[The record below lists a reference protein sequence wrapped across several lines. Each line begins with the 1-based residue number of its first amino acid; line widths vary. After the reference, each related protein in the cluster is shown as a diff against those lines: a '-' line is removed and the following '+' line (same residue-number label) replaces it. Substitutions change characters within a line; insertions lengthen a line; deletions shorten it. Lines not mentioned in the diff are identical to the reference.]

1 MIRMTGAQLIIQ
13 LLERQGI
20 RVISGIPGGAN
31 LPLYDALSQSRVI
44 RHVLAR
50 HEQGAGFIAQGMAR
64 VMGTPQVCFATS
76 GPGATNV
83 LTAVADA
90 KLDSIP
96 LICITGQVSS
106 ALIGT
111 DAFQEVDTYGMSLPI
126 TKHNFLVRS
135 AAELLDVIPKA
146 FRIAAS
152 GRPGPVLIDVT
163 KDAQTGMVEFESWP
177 KPGTAGPTPKLSHDN
192 IATAAAMINRARKP
206 VLYLGGG
213 VIHSRQECRSHEGKA
228 EDARMNGQDAR
239 STRNRRDAGSASAT
253 ELATRLAERV
263 GMPTTMT
270 LMALGA
276 MPTDHALSLG
286 MLGMHAA
293 RYTNMVLEECDL
305 LIAAGARF
313 DDRATG
319 KVAQF
324 CPHAE
329 IIHIDIDASELGK
342 IKTPHVAIHGDVGE
356 ALAALLPRVEKN
368 ERREW
373 RDHVAELRRRF
384 PLQTPGID
392 DPRTHYGLIAHAAK
406 LAGEDAIVTTD
417 VGQHQMWTA
426 QAYPFRCPR
435 QWLTSGGLGTM
446 GFGVPAAIGA
456 ALACPDRTVVCF
468 SGDGSLLMNCQE
480 LATAAEENVNV
491 KIVLMNNNSLG
502 LVHQQQDLFYGRRLF
517 ASDYQARVDFVGLA
531 RSLGVKAYDLADDDD
546 PRGTLARA
554 LRELGPCLI
563 HALIDAE
570 EKVYPMVPPGAANK
584 DMIGHEVEREE
595 RVIV

>member
-1 MIRMTGAQLIIQ
+1 MNIMTGAQLIVH

-20 RVISGIPGGAN
+20 HIVSGIPGGAN
-31 LPLYDALSQSRVI
+31 LPLYDALSQSRQI

-64 VMGTPQVCFATS
+64 ATGTPQVCLATS

-96 LICITGQVSS
+96 LICITGQVPR
-106 ALIGT
+106 AMIGT
-111 DAFQEVDTYGMSLPI
+111 DAFQEVNTFGMSVPV

-135 AAELLDVIPKA
+135 AAELLDVIPAA

-152 GRPGPVLIDVT
+152 GRPGPVLIDVP
-163 KDAQTGMVEFESWP
+163 KDVQNERVEFESWP
-177 KPGTAGPTPKLSHDN
+177 EPGAP
-192 IATAAAMINRARKP
+192 AAPPRFDRSAVACAAEMMNASRRPI
-206 VLYLGGG
+206 LYLGGG
-213 VIHSRQECRSHEGKA
+213 VLHSGASSLARQ
-228 EDARMNGQDAR
+228 
-239 STRNRRDAGSASAT
+239 
-253 ELATRLAERV
+253 LAEKATL
-263 GMPTTMT
+263 PTTMT

-276 MPTDHALSLG
+276 MPSDHPLSLG

-293 RYTNMVLEECDL
+293 RFTNMALEECDL

-319 KVAQF
+319 KAAQF
-324 CPHAE
+324 CPHSK

-342 IKTPHVAIHGDVGE
+342 IKSAHVGIVGDVGE
-356 ALAALLPRVEKN
+356 VLAALLPLIEADPRRVWCE
-368 ERREW
+368 
-373 RDHVAELRRRF
+373 HVAELRRRF
-384 PLQTPGID
+384 PLETPGAD
-392 DPRTHYGLIAHAAK
+392 DPRAHYGLISAV
-406 LAGEDAIVTTD
+406 AGLLDENAIITTD

-426 QAYPFRCPR
+426 QVYPFRRPR

-446 GFGVPAAIGA
+446 GFGLPAAIGA

-480 LATAAEENVNV
+480 LATAAEENVNIKV
-491 KIVLMNNNSLG
+491 VLMNNNSLG

-517 ASDYQARVDFVGLA
+517 ASDYRTRVDFIGLA
-531 RSLGVKAYDLADDDD
+531 ESLGVTAYDLADDET
-546 PRGTLARA
+546 PLTTLGRA
-554 LRELGPCLI
+554 LREPGPCLI
-563 HALIDAE
+563 HALIDAN
-570 EKVYPMVPPGAANK
+570 EKVYPMVPPGAANRE
-584 DMIGHEVEREE
+584 MLGHESHAPA
-595 RVIV
+595 IV